1 MGIASETLF
10 KPANSL
16 PQASVLC
23 LNDQGNVRLFDI
35 SWNDDNEEWWETRLL
50 PSAVLFYTNKLLPRV
65 LQERL
70 LTAPTAVTPPRSAG
84 KLAKSQPTPLRRH
97 AEVPVSPGVPAAP
110 SAKQLAFSPTLRPN
124 KPVVHLKTSKVSL
137 VAEVGPSGVYL
148 KELDGTEPQRRK
160 ATKQEYIRAITS
172 SEPVLPWLKGQRVVV
187 NLGSQATAD
196 LIGKYGTVCCYSH
209 DMCVVEIDDEYREI
223 DGNLEP
229 RQISIATT
237 KLHVLDGTPSYT
249 TVPVLNREKVR
260 AADFWAWLQEYQ
272 KKNFVKLIGHT
283 RQKYE
288 YWLNASI
295 LKYKLNNQKLN

>member
-10 KPANSL
+10 KSANSQ

-23 LNDQGNVRLFDI
+23 LNDEGNVRLFDI

-50 PSAVLFYTNKLLPRV
+50 PSAVLFYTNRLLPRV
-65 LQERL
+65 LQEKA
-70 LTAPTAVTPPRSAG
+70 TAFPSAVTPPHSAG
-84 KLAKSQPTPLRRH
+84 KLTKSRPTLSRRQ
-97 AEVPVSPGVPAAP
+97 AEVPISPGVPTAP
-110 SAKQLAFSPTLRPN
+110 PAKQLAFSPTIRPN
-124 KPVVHLKTSKVSL
+124 KPVVHLKTSKIAL

-172 SEPVLPWLKGQRVVV
+172 DTPVLPWLKGQRVVV

-196 LIGKYGTVCCYSH
+196 LIGKHGTVCCYSH
-209 DMCVVEIDDEYREI
+209 DMCVVKIDEEYREI
-223 DGNLEP
+223 DGKLEP

-249 TVPVLNREKVR
+249 TVPALEKEKVR

-283 RQKYE
+283 RK
-288 YWLNASI
+288 
-295 LKYKLNNQKLN
+295 K